1 MNTRRLRAQ
10 LDRLSKNMPKPF
22 VDDSGIVVDP
32 ILAKALRDDE
42 VRLEELRGKRGD
54 DVAESEE
61 ESMLRARIVDQA
73 TTVGR
78 TLGAVETLTNKAR
91 HRLSDLQSKRRSGT
105 LSDAEDAEEA
115 QLAAREAAYREDPR
129 TKAWDRVHELTNLSW
144 SRELTAAEKAEDEDL
159 QKRFPRPAVPAC
171 RR

>member
-1 MNTRRLRAQ
+1 MNTRQLRAQ
-10 LDRLSKNMPKPF
+10 LDRLIKKAPKPF

-78 TLGAVETLTNKAR
+78 TSGAVETLTYKAR
-91 HRLSDLQSKRRSGT
+91 HRLSDL
-105 LSDAEDAEEA
+105 
-115 QLAAREAAYREDPR
+115 
-129 TKAWDRVHELTNLSW
+129 
-144 SRELTAAEKAEDEDL
+144 
-159 QKRFPRPAVPAC
+159 
-171 RR
+171 